1 VRVLKTIRVFY
12 ELNKYSIHA
21 ENEAIRKIKNKSILK
36 ECKIYIGK
44 INDGEITQAYPCDM
58 CNKLLKKY
66 GVKKICNLECI

>member
-1 VRVLKTIRVFY
+1 MLVLKIIRVFY

-21 ENEAIRKIKNKSILK
+21 ENEAIRKIKNKNILK

-44 INDGEITQAYPCDM
+44 INGGEITQGFPCDM

-66 GVKKICNLECI
+66 GVKKMCNLECI